1 MLEVIL
7 GIIAVIA
14 LLYLAGALFVGK
26 QLAEVQ
32 KYLKSGDTVDFQQNK
47 YLVFKPKNQV
57 IKTGFVFYPGGF
69 VDAEAYGRIV
79 SYLARHG
86 VLAVIIPTW
95 MRLAWFNKSRANKV
109 MSAFPEVDS
118 WFIGG
123 HSLGGVV
130 AAFYLK
136 NELEKVENG
145 IIKGVVLLGA
155 FLAQRHKLVKV
166 DLPVLSVYG
175 SKDGMAKMFELT
187 RYNVS
192 QNTTLHRIEGGNHG
206 QFGYYG
212 KHFMYDHPATI
223 SRDEQQSITEMRV
236 LEFIK
241 GVLEGR

>member
-1 MLEVIL
+1 LLEVIL
-7 GIIAVIA
+7 GILAVIA
-14 LLYLAGALFVGK
+14 LLYLAVALFVGK
-26 QLAEVQ
+26 QLGEAQ
-32 KYLKSGDTVDFQQNK
+32 KYLQSGDKVDFQHNQ
-47 YLVFKPKNQV
+47 YLVFKPKDQV

-69 VDAEAYGRIV
+69 VDAEAYGRV
-79 SYLARHG
+79 AAYLARHG
-86 VLAVIIPTW
+86 VLSVIVTTP
-95 MRLAWFNKSRANKV
+95 MRLAWFNKNQANKV
-109 MSAFPEVDS
+109 MSAFPEVPG

-155 FLAQRHKLVKV
+155 FLTQRHKLEKV
-166 DLPVLSVYG
+166 DLPVLSIYG
-175 SKDGMAKMFELT
+175 SKDGMAKRFEAT

-212 KHFMYDHPATI
+212 KHFMYDHPAAI
-223 SRDEQQSITEMRV
+223 SRDEQQSITEKRVLKFINRV
-236 LEFIK
+236 LEA
-241 GVLEGR
+241 R